1 MTISVSRPIAAP
13 VERVWSVLTDVERWP
28 ESTASVT
35 SVRRLD
41 DGPLQ
46 RGSRAQIKQ
55 PRLPALVWTVTDVV
69 PLSHFTW
76 STTTPGVTTNAR
88 HVLTTGPSRRVTVML
103 SIERSGFLEWLTD
116 LFYTGMTRRYLTM
129 EIEGLKRVCET
140 QSPATSAW
148 SHHRSGL

>member
-13 VERVWSVLTDVERWP
+13 VERVWSALTDVERWP

-55 PRLPALVWTVTDVV
+55 PRLPALVWTVTEIV

-76 STTTPGVTTNAR
+76 CTTTAGVRTNAR
-88 HVLTTGPSRRVTVML
+88 HVLTPVPPTELP
-103 SIERSGFLEWLTD
+103 
-116 LFYTGMTRRYLTM
+116 
-129 EIEGLKRVCET
+129 
-140 QSPATSAW
+140 
-148 SHHRSGL
+148 